1 MIAVQKVIRKLVSDY
16 EFVIIPGFGAL
27 LSHQIPAIYD
37 RDSGVF
43 SPPVK
48 KLAFNEFLKLDDG
61 LLANFISREE
71 NISHVEAVAH
81 VKNYADVL
89 RSSLD
94 ANGETGIEG
103 IGEFKTNSEG
113 KLVFEPNTENYF
125 KDEWYGFQKVSA
137 RIVERNIFTAADS
150 AVLAEGDDAEIIE
163 ISNRKRV
170 KITWM
175 RWSAVAVLAGMAL
188 FISFFLLNSGSA
200 YNKSTLNPFDYF
212 NKESTAGDYK
222 ASPQK
227 QEQPVKNETVVVVDE
242 VIQDKKED
250 SLKSSPELVPVNSEI
265 DAEAAPSVIAD
276 KKYYLIAGAFKGKKQ
291 AGVLLKTLQDKGFE
305 NAFLIPASVYSKKVK
320 VAVQGFDEEKDAYRA
335 SSRLREVI
343 GEDGWVYKKK

>member
-94 ANGETGIEG
+94 ADGETGIEG
-103 IGEFKTNSEG
+103 IGEFKTNSE
-113 KLVFEPNTENYF
+113 
-125 KDEWYGFQKVSA
+125 
-137 RIVERNIFTAADS
+137 
-150 AVLAEGDDAEIIE
+150 
-163 ISNRKRV
+163 
-170 KITWM
+170 
-175 RWSAVAVLAGMAL
+175 
-188 FISFFLLNSGSA
+188 
-200 YNKSTLNPFDYF
+200 
-212 NKESTAGDYK
+212 
-222 ASPQK
+222 
-227 QEQPVKNETVVVVDE
+227 
-242 VIQDKKED
+242 
-250 SLKSSPELVPVNSEI
+250 
-265 DAEAAPSVIAD
+265 
-276 KKYYLIAGAFKGKKQ
+276 
-291 AGVLLKTLQDKGFE
+291 
-305 NAFLIPASVYSKKVK
+305 
-320 VAVQGFDEEKDAYRA
+320 
-335 SSRLREVI
+335 
-343 GEDGWVYKKK
+343 

>member
-1 MIAVQKVIRKLVSDY
+1 MVSDY

-150 AVLAEGDDAEIIE
+150 AVLTEGDDTEIIE
-163 ISNRKRV
+163 ISNRKRA
-170 KITWM
+170 KINWM
-175 RWSAVAVLAGMAL
+175 RWSAAAVLAGMAL
-188 FISFFLLNSGSA
+188 FISFFLLNSDSA

-212 NKESTAGDYK
+212 NKERTAGNSK
-222 ASPQK
+222 ASPQQ
-227 QEQPVKNETVVVVDE
+227 QEQPVKNETVVIVDE
-242 VIQDKKED
+242 VIEDRKED
-250 SLKSSPELVPVNSEI
+250 SLIVSPELVSVKSEI
-265 DAEAAPSVIAD
+265 AAEAAPSDNAE

-291 AGVLLKTLQDKGFE
+291 AGVLLKTLQNKGFVD
-305 NAFLIPASVYSKKVK
+305 AFLIPASEYSKKVK

-335 SSRLREVI
+335 SSRLKEVI